1 MRDSEGGRIAIATNL
16 RGRHGMGGRRDG
28 SEVAANVRLIAA
40 APDMLEALQRAR
52 EVIADFLSF
61 TGGCDHDVGMCQCP
75 EQGVLEKIDAAISKA
90 TT

>member
-40 APDMLEALQRAR
+40 APDMLEALQLVRDYI
-52 EVIADFLSF
+52 V
-61 TGGCDHDVGMCQCP
+61 TMKGMGHEYQ
-75 EQGVLEKIDAAISKA
+75 VAIDAAISKA